1 MVLKKLLK
9 DVKSVKKNAFGEH
22 LRHLLQLLPL
32 MYKEIC
38 VLYIYIYILLMVFFF
53 LVIMLMFLSLVKE
66 LAFGV
71 DKMDEK
77 RTTYVNEMQLMS
89 DSLPFLSVQV
99 VQSLYYMLMAYIIL
113 RAQFL
118 SFITGFY

>member
-1 MVLKKLLK
+1 
-9 DVKSVKKNAFGEH
+9 
-22 LRHLLQLLPL
+22 
-32 MYKEIC
+32 
-38 VLYIYIYILLMVFFF
+38 MVFFF

-77 RTTYVNEMQLMS
+77 RTSYVNEMQLKS

-99 VQSLYYMLMAYIIL
+99 VQSLYYTLMAYIIL

-118 SFITGFY
+118 SFITGFC

>member
-1 MVLKKLLK
+1 
-9 DVKSVKKNAFGEH
+9 
-22 LRHLLQLLPL
+22 
-32 MYKEIC
+32 
-38 VLYIYIYILLMVFFF
+38 MVFFF

-77 RTTYVNEMQLMS
+77 RTSYVNEMQLKS

-99 VQSLYYMLMAYIIL
+99 VQS
-113 RAQFL
+113 
-118 SFITGFY
+118 